1 MTKVSVIIPA
11 YNGDRYIAQ
20 AIDSVIAQTHTDYE
34 IIVVDDGS
42 QDNTSSIVQNYD
54 EKVNYIYQTNQGVAV
69 ARNRGIKEATGEF
82 IAFLD
87 QDDLFL
93 PDKLASQVTV
103 LEQQPSLGLVNSGW
117 QIVDQQGKVLAAVQP
132 WQKLPTLDLAGLIV
146 WKPVFLGAM
155 LFRRS
160 WLERSGGFDSQ
171 LEQTPDVELVL
182 RLALLGCQADW
193 LERVTVSYRQH
204 EANVS
209 NNTVFQ
215 TEELDRMLTKFF
227 TQTNLPPQ
235 IKQLENQ
242 SRYQSLV
249 WSAWR
254 LYHHGD
260 LDSMSDRLAK
270 SFRYSSKYRT
280 ETVLHWIECF
290 NNYAAEYRSEIDV
303 YALSNSDVWKALIEK
318 YVL

>member
-11 YNGDRYIAQ
+11 YNGDRYIAR
-20 AIDSVIAQTHTDYE
+20 AIESVIAQTYTDCE

-42 QDNTSSIVQNYD
+42 QDNTSSVVENYG
-54 EKVNYIYQTNQGVAV
+54 EKINYIYQPNQGVAV
-69 ARNRGIKEATGEF
+69 ARNRGIKEAKGEF

-87 QDDLFL
+87 QDDFFL
-93 PDKLASQVTV
+93 PDKLALQVAV

-117 QIVDQQGKVLAAVQP
+117 QIVDKEEKALAAVQP
-132 WQKLPTLDLAGLIV
+132 WQKLPVLDLVGLLV

-160 WLERSGGFDSQ
+160 WLERSGGFDVQ
-171 LEQTPDVELVL
+171 LEQTPDVDLVL

-193 LERVTVSYRQH
+193 VKRVTVSYRQH
-204 EANVS
+204 EANAS
-209 NNTVFQ
+209 NNTVVQ
-215 TEELDRMLTKFF
+215 AEELDNMLTKFF
-227 TQTNLPPQ
+227 SQANLPPE

-254 LYHHGD
+254 LYYHGY
-260 LDSMSDRLAK
+260 LAQMSDRLAK
-270 SFRYSSKYRT
+270 SFRYTSKYRT

-290 NNYAAEYRSEIDV
+290 QNYAAEYGSEIDV
-303 YALSNSDVWKALIEK
+303 YALSNSDAWKALMRE
-318 YVL
+318 YVF